1 MTNKLNNL
9 NTVNNMETQLKKFY
23 LTVFS
28 FFLISALAVSQPSN
42 KLEPIDVFD
51 IEYVSN
57 PEISPQGDKIL
68 FLRNFKDIM
77 TDKNL
82 SNLWV
87 VNFDGSDMR
96 PITTG
101 NHNASS
107 PKWSNS
113 GKMFTYK
120 SNEEGKSQLYL
131 YNFLASCFSE
141 PSLSEINI
149 FLSGPFQAVI

>member
-1 MTNKLNNL
+1 
-9 NTVNNMETQLKKFY
+9 METKMKKSYLTFITLIFFSISLNAQLSKKF
-23 LTVFS
+23 
-28 FFLISALAVSQPSN
+28 
-42 KLEPIDVFD
+42 EPIDIFD
-51 IEYVSN
+51 IEYVSS
-57 PEISPQGDKIL
+57 PQISPKGDKIL

-87 VNFDGSDMR
+87 VNFDGSDMM

-113 GKMFTYK
+113 GKMFTFK
-120 SNEEGKSQLYL
+120 SNKEGMPLRNHDYVFIKAPDLS
-131 YNFLASCFSE
+131 FLFQ
-141 PSLSEINI
+141 
-149 FLSGPFQAVI
+149 PFDICIHF